1 MRTSRYCSKDIV
13 WDIIINMRNN
23 PKRLFIFLLILTLFV
38 GLIDL
43 PEKFIISIPWKGKTI
58 QKEINPPQLNIQI
71 GSFKIQKKF
80 STHLGLDLAGGIHV
94 ALDANMKDIP
104 EGSRMDA
111 LDSARQVIERRV
123 NFFGVSEPL
132 VQQVKS
138 GDTYRVIVELPG
150 VTDIEEALSLIGQT
164 AKLEFRELME
174 NQESTQAAF
183 LFPTEE
189 NTKSVDLSGKDLKK
203 ATLTFNS
210 NNGEPEVAIDFTPDG
225 GKKFAEITKRL
236 IGKPLA
242 IFLDDT
248 PLMWPTVKT
257 EITDGSGVISGGFTQ
272 DQAKRLTLQLNAGA
286 LPVPVTVVEK
296 RIVGATLGADSVSKS
311 VRAGLIGLGI
321 VALFMILKYGWLG
334 LFADLALFVY
344 GLLTLALYRII
355 PITLTLP
362 GIAGFILSIGMAV
375 DANILIFERFKEELR
390 KGKPW
395 QIAME
400 LGFGKA
406 WDSIRDANFTTIIT
420 SLILYNPGNWDF
432 LPSSGLVRGFAAT
445 LFIGVVVS
453 LFTGIIVTRTFI
465 RVLYRG
471 PKGVKKT

>member
-1 MRTSRYCSKDIV
+1 MAK
-13 WDIIINMRNN
+13 N
-23 PKRLFIFLLILTLFV
+23 PQKLFLLLLILTLCAAIV
-38 GLIDL
+38 DL
-43 PEKFIISIPWKGKTI
+43 PEKFVLSIPWQGKSL
-58 QKEINPPQLNIQI
+58 QKEINPPRLDIQI
-71 GSFKIQKKF
+71 GSVKIQKTF
-80 STHLGLDLAGGIHV
+80 TTHLGLDLAGGTHITLE
-94 ALDANMKDIP
+94 ADMKDIP
-104 EGSRMDA
+104 TGSRMDA
-111 LDSARQVIERRV
+111 LESAKQVIERRV
-123 NFFGVSEPL
+123 NFFGVSEPV
-132 VQQVKS
+132 VQAVKS
-138 GDTYRVIVELPG
+138 GESYRVSVELPG
-150 VTDIEEALSLIGQT
+150 VTDVEQALSLIGQT
-164 AKLEFRELME
+164 AKLEFRELTE
-174 NQESTQAAF
+174 TRESTNAAF
-183 LFPTEE
+183 LFPTLE
-189 NTKSVDLSGKDLKK
+189 NSTPVGLTGKDLKK

-210 NNGEPEVAIDFTPDG
+210 NNGEPEVAIEFTPEG
-225 GKKFAEITKRL
+225 GKKFAEVTKRL

-248 PLMWPTVKT
+248 PLMWPTVKS
-257 EITDGSGVISGGFTQ
+257 EISDGSGVISGGFTF
-272 DQAKRLTLQLNAGA
+272 DEAKRLALQLNAGA

-321 VALFMILKYGWLG
+321 VALFMILKYGRLG
-334 LFADLALFVY
+334 LYADFALFVY

-375 DANILIFERFKEELR
+375 DANILIFERYKEELR

-395 QIAME
+395 AIAME

-420 SLILYNPGNWDF
+420 SLILFNPGNWDF

-445 LFIGVVVS
+445 LFIGVVIS

-465 RVLYRG
+465 RVLYKG
-471 PKGVKKT
+471 PKGGKA

>member
-1 MRTSRYCSKDIV
+1 MD
-13 WDIIINMRNN
+13 
-23 PKRLFIFLLILTLFV
+23 
-38 GLIDL
+38 
-43 PEKFIISIPWKGKTI
+43 
-58 QKEINPPQLNIQI
+58 IQI
-71 GSFKIQKKF
+71 GGLKIQKTF
-80 STHLGLDLAGGIHV
+80 TTHLGLDLAGGTHV
-94 ALDANMKDIP
+94 ALEADMKDIP
-104 EGSRMDA
+104 AASRMDA
-111 LDSARQVIERRV
+111 LESSRQVIERRV

-132 VQQVKS
+132 VQHVKS
-138 GDTYRVIVELPG
+138 GEAYRVIVELPG
-150 VTDIEEALSLIGQT
+150 VTDVEQALSLIGQT
-164 AKLEFRELME
+164 AKLEFRELTE

-183 LFPTEE
+183 LFPTLE
-189 NTKSVDLSGKDLKK
+189 NTKPVGLTGKDLKK
-203 ATLTFNS
+203 AALSFNS
-210 NNGEPEVAIDFTPDG
+210 NNGEPEVAIEFTADG
-225 GKKFAEITKRL
+225 GKKFAEVTKRL

-248 PLMWPTVKT
+248 ALMWPTVKS
-257 EITDGSGVISGGFTQ
+257 EITDGSGVISGGFTS
-272 DQAKRLTLQLNAGA
+272 DQAKRLALQLNAGA
-286 LPVPVTVVEK
+286 LPVPVAVVEK
-296 RIVGATLGADSVSKS
+296 RIVGATLGGISVSKS
-311 VRAGLIGLGI
+311 VQAGLIGLSI

-334 LFADLALFVY
+334 LYADFALLVY
-344 GLLTLALYRII
+344 GLLTLAMYRII

-420 SLILYNPGNWDF
+420 SLILFNPGNWNF

-445 LFIGVVVS
+445 LFLGVIIS

-465 RVLYRG
+465 RVLYKG
-471 PKGVKKT
+471 PKGGNA